1 MQGEFLSIETAQKL
15 AKAEK
20 KEKAWD
26 ELKKWLEDEK
36 SKVSKNCGVRNY
48 KNKIKPYINTLS
60 KIQELEGQ
68 K

>member
-15 AKAEK
+15 ATAKK

-26 ELKKWLEDEK
+26 ELKKWLDEK
-36 SKVSKNCGVRNY
+36 LKDKICDDLYYEAFLETNNKV
-48 KNKIKPYINTLS
+48 
-60 KIQELEGQ
+60 QELEGDV